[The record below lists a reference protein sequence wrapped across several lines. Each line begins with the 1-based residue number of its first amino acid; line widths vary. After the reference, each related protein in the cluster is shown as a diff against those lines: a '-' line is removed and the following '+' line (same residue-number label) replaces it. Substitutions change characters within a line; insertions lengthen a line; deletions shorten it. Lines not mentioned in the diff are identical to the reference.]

1 MKTIMAIKDGKEFK
15 SGEMR
20 RVDDKTAFNMV
31 GLSWKYIPK
40 SEWKVL
46 RGKKVLQETTEQVT
60 AQPTEQVE
68 KKPYKKGQRS
78 EKHKNKD

>member
-46 RGKKVLQETTEQVT
+46 RGKKVLQETT

>member
-40 SEWKVL
+40 SEWKVS
-46 RGKKVLQETTEQVT
+46 RGKKVVQETTEQVT

>member
-15 SGEMR
+15 SGEIR

-31 GLSWKYIPK
+31 GLSWKYISK
-40 SEWKVL
+40 SEWKNST
-46 RGKKVLQETTEQVT
+46 RNQVGT
-60 AQPTEQVE
+60 KSEPSKDQVETEQVE

-78 EKHKNKD
+78 EKHKNKE